1 MAERADAIHAMG
13 NYVQV
18 RYPHGRRW
26 VAVAVSDTRE
36 AVTRIAAD
44 AYRNLAN
51 DRGET
56 PRQVRVVSATQL
68 RREGGYQAI
77 VIAEADIVSR
87 ADRGRSTESRDGA
100 SRGPG

>member
-1 MAERADAIHAMG
+1 MANEGWIEIHATG

-18 RYPHGRRW
+18 RYPYGQRW
-26 VAVAVSDTRE
+26 IAVAVSDTRD
-36 AVTRIAAD
+36 AVTRVAAD

-51 DRGET
+51 DRGQT

-68 RREGGYQAI
+68 RREGGEPAI

-87 ADRGRSTESRDGA
+87 ADRGR
-100 SRGPG
+100 